1 MFKKSAAVLIL
12 VIMVVGMF
20 AGCGGATNNTAQTG
34 TALTDAALKIV
45 GNVNN
50 EVGWSE
56 AEVRAMETTA
66 ARTTNKDGDTLN
78 HTGVSLNTLL
88 ETAGMKGDATTLVL
102 VADDG
107 YTAEVV
113 WAEVKACADCIVAFR
128 EEGGFSAVLPGFPGN
143 VQVKGLVEIQVQ

>member
-1 MFKKSAAVLIL
+1 MLKKLAAILIL
-12 VIMVVGMF
+12 VMMVSGVLT
-20 AGCGGATNNTAQTG
+20 GCGGTTG
-34 TALTDAALKIV
+34 STSQVGTTLTDAALKIV

-50 EVGWSE
+50 EVGWTE

-66 ARTTNKDGDTLN
+66 AQTTNKDGDTLN

-88 ETAGMKGDATTLVL
+88 EGAGMKGDATTLVL

-107 YTAEVV
+107 YTAEVA
-113 WAEVKACADCIVAFR
+113 WAEVRVCADCMVAFR

-143 VQVKGLVEIQVQ
+143 VQVRGLVEIQVQ